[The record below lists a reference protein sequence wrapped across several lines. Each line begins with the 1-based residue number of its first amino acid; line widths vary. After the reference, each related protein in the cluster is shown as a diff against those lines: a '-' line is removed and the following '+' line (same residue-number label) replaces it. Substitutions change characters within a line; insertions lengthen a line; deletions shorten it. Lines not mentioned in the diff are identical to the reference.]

1 MKPQFYSLGNRLKL
15 MVIQNEN
22 THEKNTT
29 ILIDTYNIYKDLAMS
44 DLRQGISKSNNS
56 HLERIKD
63 PDYLGYLTVQKS
75 TATFA
80 YTGDGITDLS
90 HDELEQLIEQIKA

>member
-1 MKPQFYSLGNRLKL
+1 

-22 THEKNTT
+22 IHKEHTT

-44 DLRQGISKSNNS
+44 DPRQSFSKAENL
-56 HLERIKD
+56 HLERIRD

-75 TATFA
+75 TSTFS
-80 YTGDGITDLS
+80 YTGDGKTNLS
-90 HDELEQLIEQIKA
+90 HDEVEQLIEQIKA